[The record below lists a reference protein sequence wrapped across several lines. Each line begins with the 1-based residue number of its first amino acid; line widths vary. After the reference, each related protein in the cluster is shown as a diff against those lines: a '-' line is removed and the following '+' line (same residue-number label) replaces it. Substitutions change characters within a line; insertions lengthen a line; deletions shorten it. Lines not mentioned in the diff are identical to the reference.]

1 MPRNNS
7 QAVAVCNAVA
17 THPAVAEAWRR
28 HLQARA
34 AWIEDRIRIRESTIP
49 TETADSAALRRAV
62 EVTRLQY
69 DLAVVRA
76 EIETLPLPPHGDG
89 PEEAGPNQV
98 PPGDDSVGAS
108 GSDSAE
114 LMSVSEFARRLGVRP
129 KTARRVA
136 SEQGLVVR
144 AGDCDKVVRR
154 RAEAWLSDGASRT
167 CVEAEGVGR
176 RVRRPATIDSPFKS
190 KPGRID

>member
-1 MPRNNS
+1 MPRNNP

-34 AWIEDRIRIRESTIP
+34 AWIEERIRIREATIP
-49 TETADSAALRRAV
+49 TETADSAALRRAG

-76 EIETLPLPPHGDG
+76 EIETLPLRSQEDG
-89 PEEAGPNQV
+89 HREARANQV
-98 PPGDDSVGAS
+98 PPGDDSVEATGV
-108 GSDSAE
+108 GGAE
-114 LMSVSEFARRLGVRP
+114 LMSISEFARRLGVRP

-136 SEQGLVVR
+136 IEQGLAVR

-154 RAEAWLSDGASRT
+154 RAEAWLSDGASRA

-176 RVRRPATIDSPFKS
+176 RVRRPATIDSPFRS